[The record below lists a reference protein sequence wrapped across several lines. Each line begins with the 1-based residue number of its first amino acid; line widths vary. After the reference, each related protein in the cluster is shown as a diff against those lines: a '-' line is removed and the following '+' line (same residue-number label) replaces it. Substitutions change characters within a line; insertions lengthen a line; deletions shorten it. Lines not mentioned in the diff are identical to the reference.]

1 MSALVLMAPVGKS
14 PSLFMALYFL
24 GHILMVLMVWCLPTQ
39 LSSRRVFGIVF
50 VLGIS
55 SRLIFLRYPASNDV
69 FRYVWEGYIQ
79 NHGFNPYR
87 WAPVSPVLAN
97 LARGD
102 LYPIWQQINHPEF
115 AAAYPPAALLMFRI
129 LAWIDPDPFFFKA
142 VMVAVDIGVMLVLT
156 AIIRHRGTPPA
167 RLLLYAANPLIL
179 LYISGEGH
187 LDVVQIF
194 FLSLALYLILC
205 KKYQITGFWVLG
217 LAILSKYFALV
228 AFPFLVN
235 AENRW
240 RSLAVLIPL
249 ALYIPFIDAG
259 GHIFQSLGK
268 FGAGFHY
275 NDSVTVLVR
284 FLFGNHHVF
293 VAVFLLAVCLLWVYV
308 FVHEPLRSVYL
319 ALGCLLVLL
328 PTLHP
333 WYLSV
338 IVPILI
344 FFPSRAWLYLCA
356 AVGLTFP
363 VIAGEYNTGIFQEI
377 SWLKLIEYIPF
388 YGLLLYGIC
397 RDGFLL
403 PNHSYGRPRW
413 ISVVVPTL
421 NEAGNLVRCLKSLKG
436 RTALKE
442 IIVADG
448 GSNDGTPALAAQL
461 GARVLECRRG
471 RGLQIQSG
479 IQAASGDVIVIMHA
493 DCAAGVGVFQRIIE
507 KLGSDPGIA
516 GGAVGMQFEQAT
528 FRTALIAFLNNS
540 RAFLTGIS
548 FGDQAQYFRV
558 EALAAAGGF
567 PSMMLMEDVE
577 VSLRL
582 KESGRLIFLRN
593 GVVVSSRRW
602 QGSAF
607 TGNLM
612 TVFYLFTRYLAWRRF
627 SRNDE
632 LKQNYYDAY
641 YSEKKP
647 NSSG

>member
-1 MSALVLMAPVGKS
+1 MTALVLMAPVRKS
-14 PSLFMALYFL
+14 PFLFMALYFL
-24 GHILMVLMVWCLPTQ
+24 GHILMVILAWSLPAGLTSRKAFGVIICLG
-39 LSSRRVFGIVF
+39 FMAH
-50 VLGIS
+50 
-55 SRLIFLRYPASNDV
+55 LIFLWYPVSNDV

-87 WAPVSPVLAN
+87 WAPVSPALAK
-97 LARGD
+97 LRGD
-102 LYPIWQQINHPEF
+102 LFPIWQQINHPEF
-115 AAAYPPAALLMFRI
+115 AAAYPPAALLVFRI

-142 VMVAVDIGVMLVLT
+142 VMAAADIGVMLVLMS
-156 AIIRHRGTPPA
+156 IMRHRGTPPA

-179 LYISGEGH
+179 LYLSGEGH

-205 KKYQITGFWVLG
+205 KKYQITGFVVLG

-268 FGAGFHY
+268 FGADFHY

-284 FLFGNHHVF
+284 YLSGNHYVF
-293 VAVFLLAVCLLWVYV
+293 IAVLLLAVCLLWVYV
-308 FVHEPLRSVYL
+308 FVHERLRSVYL
-319 ALGCLLVLL
+319 ALGCLIVFL

-338 IVPILI
+338 IIPFLI
-344 FFPSRAWLYLCA
+344 FFPSRAWLYLLA
-356 AVGLTFP
+356 AVGFTFP
-363 VIAGEYNTGIFQEI
+363 VIAAEFNTGIFQEI
-377 SWLKLIEYIPF
+377 SWPRLLEYIPF
-388 YGLLLYGIC
+388 YGLLLYGLC
-397 RDGFLL
+397 RSGFLL
-403 PNHSYGRPRW
+403 QNHFYGRPRW

-421 NEAGNLVRCLKSLKG
+421 NEAGNLARCINSLKG
-436 RTALKE
+436 RTPVKE

-448 GSNDGTPALAAQL
+448 GSCDGTPALAGEL
-461 GARVLECRRG
+461 GAKLIECPQG
-471 RGLQIQSG
+471 RGLQIQCG
-479 IQAASGDVIVIMHA
+479 TRAASGDVIVIMHA
-493 DCAAGVGVFQRIIE
+493 DCAAGDGVFRRIIE
-507 KLGSDPGIA
+507 KLGSDPAIA

-528 FRTALIAFLNNS
+528 IRTALIAFLNNA

-548 FGDQAQYFRV
+548 FGDQAQFFRV

-567 PSMMLMEDVE
+567 PAMMLMEDVE

-582 KESGRLIFLRN
+582 KASGRLIFLRK

-607 TGNLM
+607 TGHLM
-612 TVFYLFTRYLAWRRF
+612 TVFYLFTRYLAGRRF
-627 SRNDE
+627 SRKDD
-632 LKQNYYDAY
+632 LKQNYYEVY

-647 NSSG
+647 F